1 MSYAIV
7 RNEKLT
13 RSQAQGICVH
23 NDRKAKNH
31 SNKEIDISKTHLNY
45 YLKKNELNYV
55 KEFDRLK
62 KENNLKGQIRSNS
75 IIICEMI
82 FTSDKEFFEKIGLE
96 ETKRY
101 FEESYKFISNYKNLG
116 EKNIISAVIHLDEG
130 TPHMHL
136 TYIPVIHTTDKQGNP
151 IDKICARDFWQGRD
165 SYRKLQNAYF
175 EYVTSKGFELERGLL
190 AEETGRKHEKIQ
202 DFKQITNFEN
212 TKKVLENITLEL
224 PEIPDINDIKLI
236 KLNKEKVINDIIK
249 PQNNLILKL
258 YEENVSLHKEL
269 SKQVKVVKEASK
281 YLKERDYIIC
291 ENNNLNSQIQE
302 LKKDYNSRLDDIE
315 YGYQRKINKLEK
327 EINFLEK
334 VVDRFKTTVTKFIH
348 WICDKFSVSSEEVL
362 IRDFERETHNN
373 FNIEKQIKYEQNKEE
388 YKLEL

>member
-31 SNKEIDISKTHLNY
+31 SNKEIDICKTHLNY
-45 YLKKNELNYV
+45 YLKKNELNYI

-62 KENNLKGQIRSNS
+62 EENNLKGQIRSNS

-82 FTSDKEFFEKIGLE
+82 FTSDKEFFEKIELE

-101 FEESYKFISNYKNLG
+101 FEESYKFISKYKNLG

-136 TYIPVIHTTDKQGNP
+136 AYIPVIHTTDKQGNP

-165 SYRKLQNAYF
+165 SYRRLQNAYF
-175 EYVTSKGFELERGLL
+175 EYVSSKGFELKRGLP

-212 TKKVLENITLEL
+212 TKKILKNITLEL
-224 PEIPDINDIKLI
+224 PEVPDINDIKLI
-236 KLNKEKVINDIIK
+236 KLNKEKVTK
-249 PQNNLILKL
+249 
-258 YEENVSLHKEL
+258 ENT
-269 SKQVKVVKEASK
+269 Q
-281 YLKERDYIIC
+281 
-291 ENNNLNSQIQE
+291 
-302 LKKDYNSRLDDIE
+302 
-315 YGYQRKINKLEK
+315 
-327 EINFLEK
+327 
-334 VVDRFKTTVTKFIH
+334 KT
-348 WICDKFSVSSEEVL
+348 S
-362 IRDFERETHNN
+362 
-373 FNIEKQIKYEQNKEE
+373 
-388 YKLEL
+388 